1 MSGDSHSNKGSRP
14 SRQQDA
20 PSLRQILFVL
30 RGCYFP
36 GSGSY
41 PGLRYFLVLSV
52 CGHRENTPP
61 LGRGALGGGTGGGRV
76 SNRAERLQVKHHHL
90 RPIWVH
96 ITPLQEINII
106 KKATHRYER

>member
-52 CGHRENTPP
+52 CGHRRTH
-61 LGRGALGGGTGGGRV
+61 LRSGGGPWVKGPGVAGFPT
-76 SNRAERLQVKHHHL
+76 ELKDFRL
-90 RPIWVH
+90 
-96 ITPLQEINII
+96 NII
-106 KKATHRYER
+106 I